1 MSSKPEVKNTL
12 SLKNVTREE
21 KKKKSK
27 RKKTKKNTNCE
38 YATRKKNYERA
49 FPVQRTHISTIYF
62 RTWNLS
68 SKIIYYKNVYKI
80 AAHSVKNIT
89 ARYC

>member
-1 MSSKPEVKNTL
+1 MTLSSKPEVKNTL
-12 SLKNVTREE
+12 SLKNVIRG
-21 KKKKSK
+21 KKKKK
-27 RKKTKKNTNCE
+27 PKKEKKTTMNTLPEEN
-38 YATRKKNYERA
+38 KLWRA
-49 FPVQRTHISTIYF
+49 FPVRRTLISTIYF
-62 RTWNLS
+62 GTWYLS